1 MQQTEYG
8 ACWDTIAARQTSKR
22 CRTNPKQLFPKLLRT
37 GVCVTALTISLAGC
51 APTVKVEAPDKPI
64 EITMNVN
71 INHEIRV
78 KVEQDIDELVDENPD
93 LY

>member
-1 MQQTEYG
+1 VQHNRLQVFQDLQTRPVTRSVANGRRNNDGHCIRYG
-8 ACWDTIAARQTSKR
+8 VSVAA
-22 CRTNPKQLFPKLLRT
+22 L
-37 GVCVTALTISLAGC
+37 VVAISGC

-78 KVEQDIDELVDENPD
+78 KVDKDIEELVEENPD